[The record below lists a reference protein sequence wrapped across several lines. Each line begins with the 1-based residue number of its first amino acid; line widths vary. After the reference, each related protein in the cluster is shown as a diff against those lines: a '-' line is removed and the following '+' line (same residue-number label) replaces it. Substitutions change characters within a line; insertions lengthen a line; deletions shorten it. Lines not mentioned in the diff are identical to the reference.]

1 MHDKTLPR
9 DSGPYLVLISINN
22 LLQTDEKIQYPQ
34 ASTRGLRFCFFM
46 VLGYMI
52 GLDQTPKRALSKD
65 LSLNR
70 FGQFGSENNI
80 LSEGC

>member
-1 MHDKTLPR
+1 
-9 DSGPYLVLISINN
+9 
-22 LLQTDEKIQYPQ
+22 
-34 ASTRGLRFCFFM
+34 M